1 MTQPNYVL
9 KGWLLNERKDLID
22 SVKTINKSKYMHAYS
37 INENDPRF
45 LGVCTDLESCL
56 SLERELKEENAFL
69 YHEAEKINSATLK
82 RNQRLKKRIA
92 SYIDSGNCLFLT
104 LTFNDDV
111 LELTSEDTRR
121 QYVRKW
127 LKSYSNCYV
136 ANIDYGLENE
146 REHYHAVMV
155 YPFRIES
162 SEWPYGF
169 SNIKKVKMGSE
180 SAVAKYIN
188 KLTNH
193 AIKKTCKRKAL
204 IYSQD

>member
-9 KGWLLNERKDLID
+9 KGWLLNERQDLINA
-22 SVKTINKSKYMHAYS
+22 VKTINKSKYMHAYS

-45 LGVCTDLESCL
+45 LGACSDLESCL
-56 SLERELKEENAFL
+56 ALEHDLKEQNAFL
-69 YHEAEKINSATLK
+69 YHEAEKINSASLK

-92 SYIDSGNCLFLT
+92 SYINSGNCLFLT

-111 LELTSEDTRR
+111 LERTNEETRR
-121 QYVRKW
+121 KYVRRF

-155 YPFRIES
+155 YPFRIDS
-162 SEWPYGF
+162 TEWPYGF

-180 SAVAKYIN
+180 SAISKYIN

-193 AIKKTCKRKAL
+193 AIKNTSKRNAL

>member
-9 KGWLLNERKDLID
+9 KGWLLNERKDLIEA
-22 SVKTINKSKYMHAYS
+22 VKLINKSKYMHSYS
-37 INENDPRF
+37 VNENDPRF
-45 LGVCTDLESCL
+45 LGPCSDLESCL
-56 SLERELKEENAFL
+56 ALERDLKEQNAFL
-69 YHEAEKINSATLK
+69 YHEAEKINTASLK

-92 SYIDSGNCLFLT
+92 SYINSGNCLFLT
-104 LTFNDDV
+104 LTFDDSV
-111 LELTSEDTRR
+111 LNNTSEDTRR

-136 ANIDYGLENE
+136 ANIDFGSKNH

-155 YPFRIES
+155 YPLRIES
-162 SEWPYGF
+162 TEWPHGF
-169 SNIKKVKMGSE
+169 ANIKKVKIGSE
-180 SAVAKYIN
+180 TPVAKYIN

-193 AIKKTCKRKAL
+193 AIKNTSKRNAL